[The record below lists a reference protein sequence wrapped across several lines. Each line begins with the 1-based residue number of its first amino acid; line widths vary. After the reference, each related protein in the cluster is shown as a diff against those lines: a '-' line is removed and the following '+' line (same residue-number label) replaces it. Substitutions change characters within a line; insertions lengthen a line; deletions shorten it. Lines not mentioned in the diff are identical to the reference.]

1 VLIINKCN
9 ALVQGTVAYDF
20 SSTNK
25 LYRKITLCLRKNTMN
40 NQFRINLVIAG
51 FLLMISL
58 IGSVTAVSLTTGWR
72 EHPANDATFSGV
84 MISTDGSMVFAGG
97 NELLVRSWNGDTR
110 WGGISGTVAI
120 MSTDGNYIVS
130 ALNDNVRQFNRTG
143 SVNWNRITGSPFN
156 AVAVSGDGS
165 LVIAADNRGYLR
177 SWTIDGKNLGV
188 DNDTDQVK
196 RIEISPSQSLV
207 VVSSED
213 SLTVFSPDMNL
224 IWEDNTLGNLDS
236 FIAFSADSSTL
247 ILSGENRVAS
257 YTTEGSLNWV
267 KEITKDAIIDMACS
281 DDCSTI
287 VLGSQD
293 GNVWVLNKEG
303 QIRWKYPAG
312 AWVNG
317 VGVSR
322 DGSIIVAGAL
332 DGNVYILDKDGN
344 LLAQTKTDSAIQQRS
359 VAISKDG
366 TRIVVVDER
375 TMYGF
380 DLVGFPKVTY
390 KETPFETTL
399 CPCTI
404 TTPVPVKT
412 TLPITVLSTKVTTLP
427 ETTRTP
433 KSALTPFLI
442 IIASACLL
450 FILRRRKN

>member
-1 VLIINKCN
+1 VTIESLIHKQVIPKNN
-9 ALVQGTVAYDF
+9 
-20 SSTNK
+20 
-25 LYRKITLCLRKNTMN
+25 TLFEENSMSKR
-40 NQFRINLVIAG
+40 FRMNLVIAG
-51 FLLMISL
+51 FLLIISL
-58 IGSVTAVSLTTGWR
+58 MGSVTAVSLLPSWR
-72 EHPANDATFSGV
+72 EHPADDATFSGA

-97 NELLVRSWNGDTR
+97 NQLIVRSWNGDTR
-110 WGGISGTVAI
+110 WGGISGTVAT

-130 ALNDNVRQFNRTG
+130 AINDNVRKFNRTG
-143 SVNWNRITGSPFN
+143 SVIWNRITGSPFR

-213 SLTVFSPDMNL
+213 SLKVFSPEMNL

-247 ILSGENRVAS
+247 ILSGENRVSS
-257 YTTEGSLNWV
+257 YTAEGSLNWV

-281 DDCSTI
+281 DDFSTI

-303 QIRWKYPAG
+303 QIRWNYPAG

-322 DGSIIVAGAL
+322 DGSVIAAGAL
-332 DGNVYILDKDGN
+332 DGTLYILDKNGN
-344 LLAQTKTDSAIQQRS
+344 LLTKTKTDSAIQQRS
-359 VAISKDG
+359 VAVSGDG

-375 TMYGF
+375 TMYGY
-380 DLVGFPKVTY
+380 DLVGIPEVTY
-390 KETPFETTL
+390 TETPVQTTL

-412 TLPITVLSTKVTTLP
+412 TLPKTVPSTIVTTLP
-427 ETTRTP
+427 ETTTTP
-433 KSALTPFLI
+433 KSALTPFLT
-442 IIASACLL
+442 IIALAGLL
-450 FILRRRKN
+450 FIVIRRNN

>member
-1 VLIINKCN
+1 
-9 ALVQGTVAYDF
+9 
-20 SSTNK
+20 
-25 LYRKITLCLRKNTMN
+25 MN

-51 FLLMISL
+51 FLFIISL
-58 IGSVTAVSLTTGWR
+58 IGSVGAVSLAPIWQ
-72 EHPANDATFSGV
+72 EHPTDDATFSGA
-84 MISTDGSMVFAGG
+84 MISTDGSMVYTGG
-97 NELLVRSWNGDTR
+97 NQLLVRSWNGNTR
-110 WGGISGTVAI
+110 WGGISGTVAT

-130 ALNDNVRQFNRTG
+130 AVNDNVRKFNRTG
-143 SVNWNRITGSPFN
+143 SVIWNRITGSPFN
-156 AVAVSGDGS
+156 SVAVSGDGS

-177 SWTIDGKNLGV
+177 SWTIGGKNLGV

-213 SLTVFSPDMNL
+213 SLKVFSPEMNL

-247 ILSGENRVAS
+247 ILSGENRVSS
-257 YTTEGSLNWV
+257 YTAEGSLNWV

-293 GNVWVLNKEG
+293 GNIWVLNKEG

-322 DGSIIVAGAL
+322 DGSVIVAGAL
-332 DGNVYILDKDGN
+332 DGTVYILDKDGN
-344 LLAQTKTDSAIQQRS
+344 LLAQTKTDSAIQQQS
-359 VAISKDG
+359 VAVSKDG

-375 TMYGF
+375 TMYGY
-380 DLVGFPKVTY
+380 DLVGIPKVTY
-390 KETPFETTL
+390 KETPVQTTL

-412 TLPITVLSTKVTTLP
+412 TLPITVLSTKVTALP
-427 ETTRTP
+427 ETTSTP
-433 KSALTPFLI
+433 KSALTPFLA

-450 FILRRRKN
+450 FIIRRRKN